1 MYQGQPTEY
10 AYSLVGVESVPSCDN
25 QHCTMANAYPLDQL
39 GGIVARFRPRLIK
52 TNELP
57 GRLVAWLV
65 TMDPLETDP
74 EDRSSVATGAQ
85 IDPELAW
92 SN

>member
-10 AYSLVGVESVPSCDN
+10 AYSLVGVESVPSCDK

-65 TMDPLETDP
+65 TMY
-74 EDRSSVATGAQ
+74 RSKLILKIARQLRLG
-85 IDPELAW
+85 PK
-92 SN
+92 